1 MRFALHFVL
10 TETMAESLEDV
21 QGKILAREAELS
33 EEQDKELCKLLRAE
47 LVQLREKENI
57 LLRRQEGQCHGAWK
71 VRSGHGAGLVTTTCM
86 FGSERRQG
94 KSVVGCM
101 GGVEPLRFIL

>member
-1 MRFALHFVL
+1 MRLHPVL

-21 QGKILAREAELS
+21 QGKIIAREAELR

-57 LLRRQEGQCHGAWK
+57 LLRRQEG
-71 VRSGHGAGLVTTTCM
+71 
-86 FGSERRQG
+86 
-94 KSVVGCM
+94 
-101 GGVEPLRFIL
+101 

>member
-21 QGKILAREAELS
+21 QGKIIAREAELR

-47 LVQLREKENI
+47 LVQLSGKENI
-57 LLRRQEGQCHGAWK
+57 LLRRQEG
-71 VRSGHGAGLVTTTCM
+71 
-86 FGSERRQG
+86 
-94 KSVVGCM
+94 
-101 GGVEPLRFIL
+101 